1 MAKDG
6 TLVFVEVKTRRD
18 SQYARKF
25 LLDNVTQKKK
35 RKLRNLT
42 YAYLN
47 FRYRNKPRPNY
58 RIDIVGVL
66 LERENLAL
74 KEIIYVPAIN
84 VGE

>member
-1 MAKDG
+1 MAKDNS
-6 TLVFVEVKTRRD
+6 LIFVEVKTRRD
-18 SQYARKF
+18 SVYARKF
-25 LLDNVTQKKK
+25 LLDNVTRNKK
-35 RKLRNLT
+35 RKLRNLA
-42 YAYLN
+42 YSYLN

-74 KEIIYVPAIN
+74 KEIIYVPAID